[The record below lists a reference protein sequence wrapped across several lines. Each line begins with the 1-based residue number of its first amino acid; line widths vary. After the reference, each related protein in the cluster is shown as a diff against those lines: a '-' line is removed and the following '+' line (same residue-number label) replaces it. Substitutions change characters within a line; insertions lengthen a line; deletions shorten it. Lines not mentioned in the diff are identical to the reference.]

1 MDSVIPL
8 WWKVW
13 LFAPMFSF
21 FECDKK
27 YLVHTVGSLK
37 INEWQVLFFLCLK
50 VWRTFN
56 LFIFWET
63 IFWTY
68 TVSTRLWRRINY
80 YYLAQLWAQ
89 LRYAVKGFKPG
100 PVKDKRVPNSFYDN
114 KQSTY
119 FLFLTRNLDPCL
131 DSLMHLYPGQDK
143 TFLLSVYKLIGRV
156 VWTLPWFFVHFLF
169 LLNDMII

>member
-1 MDSVIPL
+1 MLSTGWRFNQVDSVIPL

-56 LFIFWET
+56 LFIFSET

-119 FLFLTRNLDPCL
+119 FFF
-131 DSLMHLYPGQDK
+131 SLQE
-143 TFLLSVYKLIGRV
+143 I
-156 VWTLPWFFVHFLF
+156 
-169 LLNDMII
+169 